1 MQRKIIFITSGILF
15 VLISAGLIVIGT
27 ETDYK
32 FGIVLYGMAVPF
44 LLVGFWNLFSVV
56 YERKYAMSNDYYT
69 FKRSGDLSF
78 GVGAFYNKDIVV
90 PVFLI
95 LFGCAA
101 LAIATGFLVNSADE
115 VALALVGVSIV
126 YGLTVTIIFLVKLNR
141 KTAGPIESDEKKTDD
156 EFAFRIAFFFASLA
170 TLGLFA
176 LGYYLYKKIRK

>member
-15 VLISAGLIVIGT
+15 VLISAVLIFIGM
-27 ETDYK
+27 ETDFK
-32 FGIVLYGMAVPF
+32 FGIVLYGMTVPF
-44 LLVGFWNLFSVV
+44 LLVGFWNLYSVV
-56 YERKYAMSNDYYT
+56 YERKYAQSSDYFT
-69 FKRSGDLSF
+69 FKRSGELSF

-101 LAIATGFLVNSADE
+101 MAIVSGFLVNSADE
-115 VALALVGVSIV
+115 VALALVCISFV

-141 KTAGPIESDEKKTDD
+141 KTVGTIVSNEKISSD

-170 TLGLFA
+170 TLGLFT
-176 LGYYLYKKIRK
+176 LGYYLYKKFRK

>member
-15 VLISAGLIVIGT
+15 VLISTGLIVIGT
-27 ETDYK
+27 EADYK

-44 LLVGFWNLFSVV
+44 LLVGFWNIYSVS
-56 YERKYAMSNDYYT
+56 YERKHASSNDYFT
-69 FKRSGDLSF
+69 FKRPGELSF
-78 GVGAFYNKDIVV
+78 AVGAFYNKDIVV

-115 VALALVGVSIV
+115 AALALVGVSFV

-141 KTAGPIESDEKKTDD
+141 KTDVTIESDEKKNGD
-156 EFAFRIAFFFASLA
+156 EFALRIAFFFASLA

-176 LGYYLYKKIRK
+176 LGYYLYKKFRE